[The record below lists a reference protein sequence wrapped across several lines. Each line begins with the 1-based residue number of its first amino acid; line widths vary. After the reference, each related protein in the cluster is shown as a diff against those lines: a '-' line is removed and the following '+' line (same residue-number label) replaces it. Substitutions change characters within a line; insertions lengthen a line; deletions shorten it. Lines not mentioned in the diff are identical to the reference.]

1 MSSTVSII
9 AVLEARRRIAP
20 HVRRTPLV
28 RSAWLSRAT
37 GADVWLKLESQ
48 QRTNAFKVRGAFNAA
63 LRLAESGERP
73 TLVTASAGN
82 HGWALAEAAAA
93 TAMSCVVFTPSDAP
107 RSKLDAIQAAGA
119 RLAASY
125 RNSDAADIAAKDYAV
140 STGGCFVSPYTH
152 PDVIAGGGTVA

>member
-63 LRLAESGERP
+63 LRLAETR
-73 TLVTASAGN
+73 
-82 HGWALAEAAAA
+82 
-93 TAMSCVVFTPSDAP
+93 
-107 RSKLDAIQAAGA
+107 
-119 RLAASY
+119 
-125 RNSDAADIAAKDYAV
+125 
-140 STGGCFVSPYTH
+140 
-152 PDVIAGGGTVA
+152 